1 MKISYQNIK
10 KAKAIEQENRKR
22 LLKLNPELND
32 HGG

>member
-10 KAKAIEQENRKR
+10 KAKAIEAENRKR